1 METSAITSAT
11 ATAKKDARVGLA
23 DNFDNFLLLLTTQ
36 LQNQDPTSPMDAD
49 QFTQQL
55 VQFSGVEQQIRANE
69 TLAEL
74 AGLLQGQQLTQSVGY
89 LGSEV
94 EVGGDVVRL
103 GDDGVAKIH
112 YELDGPATAVTVV
125 LSDELGRA
133 VASFPGE
140 VGSGQH
146 SVTWDGLGD
155 NGHQYSDGSFKIS
168 ILAETSA
175 GEPVTAKTSIS
186 GVVDGVELNEGQT
199 MLSVDGVLMPIN
211 QIIAVRAPTTND
223 LDTSA

>member
-140 VGSGQH
+140 AGAGRH
-146 SVTWDGLGD
+146 SATWDGLGD
-155 NGHQYSDGSFKIS
+155 NGHQYNDGSFKVS
-168 ILAETSA
+168 ILAETAA
-175 GEPVTAKTSIS
+175 GEPVAAKTSIS
-186 GVVDGVELNEGQT
+186 GIVDGVELNEGQT
-199 MLSVDGVLMPIN
+199 MLSVDGVLMALDH
-211 QIIAVRAPTTND
+211 IIAVRAPTTND
-223 LDTSA
+223 LDAGA